1 MKYLNDRNVNDNG
14 TNINNI
20 INTSR
25 INVIIIII
33 INTIIIII
41 IIIIATIKYQLI
53 KQN

>member
-25 INVIIIII
+25 INFIIIIIII
-33 INTIIIII
+33 INTII

-53 KQN
+53 KQK